1 MDRAI
6 TRISVETE
14 ALVFGSLLCVLQ
26 ALDGYLTSL
35 GVNRFGIE
43 VEANPLI
50 RYLMFS
56 IGEIQALALIKSL
69 AFVAIL
75 LLMFLAHR
83 LNWVSKAMGV
93 VAALYLLVAII
104 PWTYILFIRDYL

>member
-1 MDRAI
+1 MERAI
-6 TRISVETE
+6 RISIQAE
-14 ALVFGSLLCVLQ
+14 AIIFGSLLCVLQ

-43 VEANPLI
+43 IEANPII

-56 IGEIQALALIKSL
+56 IGEIPALALIKSM
-69 AFVAIL
+69 AFVAIVI
-75 LLMFLAHR
+75 LMFLAHR
-83 LNWVSKAMGV
+83 LNWIPRVMGV
-93 VAALYLLVAII
+93 VATLYLFVAIL